1 MSDMMKTYMLA
12 NCQFT
17 WNGIDMSSG
26 AGSDSVFVATRTYD
40 LVTTSGNA
48 RGDNANSK
56 NINKHGTIEF
66 TLMKNSTV
74 NGLLEAAYQA
84 QELIQEDY
92 WSNFTVLDPS
102 DPVQVTALNCWFT
115 KEPDTTKAN
124 EAGEVTWMFGCHQL
138 QRIPNPLFL
147 V

>member
-12 NCQFT
+12 NCNFV

-26 AGSDSVFVATRTYD
+26 VGSDSVLTATRTHE
-40 LVTTSGNA
+40 LVTTAGNA

-56 NINKHGTIEF
+56 NINKHATIEF

-74 NGLLEAAYQA
+74 NGLLMAAYTA
-84 QELIQEDY
+84 QENIQEDY

-102 DPVQVTALNCWFT
+102 DPIQMTAINCWFT
-115 KEPDTTKAN
+115 KLPDMTKSN
-124 EAGEVTWMFGCHQL
+124 EAGEITWVFGCHQL
-138 QRIPNPLFL
+138 ELIPTPS

>member
-26 AGSDSVFVATRTYD
+26 VGSDSVFVATRTHD

-115 KEPDTTKAN
+115 KAPDTTKAN
-124 EAGEVTWMFGCHQL
+124 EAGEVTWMFGCHRL